1 MVTSQGI
8 ELEFIFRGGGA
19 SAPTR
24 VPSACFWLP
33 LPTLGPCLYLHSPLG
48 GLIHLPRSPGLT
60 PPAHPQLLLCGRGSG
75 RLLSPKLSSSLL
87 PLPPRFSLGSLS
99 VSEEQWVAT
108 PPPSTCSGPNPR
120 VNPVSILTSHVEA
133 TRKPT
138 GPSFKI
144 DPESD
149 YDSRPLQPSSGP
161 GSQQQPPPWGP
172 SLCLHPSTSLYS
184 GGGCSMTR

>member
-1 MVTSQGI
+1 MVSSQGI

-24 VPSACFWLP
+24 VPSACFQLP

-60 PPAHPQLLLCGRGSG
+60 PPAHPQLLLSVAGEVADFSAPNSALPCCPCLRD
-75 RLLSPKLSSSLL
+75 SPWV
-87 PLPPRFSLGSLS
+87 PSLS
-99 VSEEQWVAT
+99 VRSNGWRR
-108 PPPSTCSGPNPR
+108 PPSICSGPNPR

-149 YDSRPLQPSSGP
+149 HDSRPLQPSSGP